1 LNHQSRNRVLVTLIA
16 MITACSGLLLTAAP
30 AQAVD
35 SEPFVVV
42 QANLGS
48 GVDSDLNKDGAY
60 AGHGS
65 NEDPILA
72 ASDKAR
78 VYGAHVITMQEV
90 CSEDVERMR
99 VHLQNIT
106 GVPWYS
112 SRFAQMSG
120 PSANYPNSCQQ
131 PGRPGAATNAKGNVM
146 LTRVPIYANED
157 TISLLGEH
165 SGRTFTLGCMN
176 VQFAGSSING
186 ARTAVCNTHLPSGGS
201 GTTAEALRLQY
212 AQEIKNGIPFRTH
225 PNGVAYSSSGGVD
238 AIEQLVPTVLA
249 GDFNIGLKTDVTD
262 LFHRINREGTGLN
275 STGKFW
281 EADHET
287 GSCSYGFCREAAA
300 TLDSGCC
307 KYDYVY
313 FGKKY
318 GKGPASV
325 DLDVHGNPT
334 GNHKI
339 IVSQSRFTW

>member
-1 LNHQSRNRVLVTLIA
+1 MNHSHNRVIVALIA
-16 MITACSGLLLTAAP
+16 MVTACSGLLLTAAP

-35 SEPFVVV
+35 SEPFVVI

-48 GVDSDLNKDGAY
+48 GVDSDLNKDGVY
-60 AGHGS
+60 AGHAS

-72 ASDKAR
+72 VSDKAR
-78 VYGAHVITMQEV
+78 VYRAHVITMQEV

-106 GVPWYS
+106 SVPWYNS
-112 SRFAQMSG
+112 QFAQMSG
-120 PSANYPNSCQQ
+120 PSKRHPNSCQQ
-131 PGRPGAATNAKGNVM
+131 AGRTGKSTNAKGNVM

-157 TISLLGEH
+157 TLSLLGEH

-176 VQFAGSSING
+176 VAFAGSRDNG
-186 ARTAVCNTHLPSGGS
+186 ARTAVCNTHLPAGSS
-201 GTTAEALRLQY
+201 GTAATKRLRY
-212 AQEIKNGIPFRTH
+212 AKQIKNGIPRRTH

-238 AIEQLVPTVLA
+238 AIQRLVPTVLA
-249 GDFNIGLKTDVTD
+249 GDFNIGLRTNVSS
-262 LFHRINREGTGLN
+262 LFHRINSAGTGLN
-275 STGKFW
+275 GAGKFW

-287 GSCSYGFCREAAA
+287 GSCSYDYCRKGSA

-313 FGKKY
+313 FGTKY